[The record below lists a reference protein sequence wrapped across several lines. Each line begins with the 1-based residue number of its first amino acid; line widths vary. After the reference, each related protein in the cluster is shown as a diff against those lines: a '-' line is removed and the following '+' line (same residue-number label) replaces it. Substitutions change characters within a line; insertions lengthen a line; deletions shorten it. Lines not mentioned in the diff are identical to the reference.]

1 MGGVELLLYTPL
13 TFRPHTTLAKLH
25 FFDKELHQQRSR
37 VEADLVRSCFC
48 DFVIGFRDSTV
59 FWLYLLLYIPRRIG
73 MGGVELLLYT
83 PLTFRPHTTLA
94 KLHFFDKELHQQ
106 RSRVEADLVRSC
118 FCDFVIGFRDS

>member
-1 MGGVELLLYTPL
+1 MELPLYTSL
-13 TFRPHTTLAKLH
+13 TSRPHTTLAKLH

-37 VEADLVRSCFC
+37 AEADLVRSCFC

-59 FWLYLLLYIPRRIG
+59 FWLYLLLYIPKRIG
-73 MGGVELLLYT
+73 IGVELPLYT
-83 PLTFRPHTTLA
+83 SLTSRPHTTLA

-106 RSRVEADLVRSC
+106 RSRAEADLVRSC